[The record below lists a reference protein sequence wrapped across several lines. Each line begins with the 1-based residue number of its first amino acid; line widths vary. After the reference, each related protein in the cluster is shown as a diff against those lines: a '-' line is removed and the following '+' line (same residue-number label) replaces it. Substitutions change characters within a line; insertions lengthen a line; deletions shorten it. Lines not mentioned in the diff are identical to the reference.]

1 MGLRAAADIGGT
13 FTDVVTVDEGGTVAV
28 GKALSTPGDLLRGI
42 LNGLADAGGAPDDV
56 ELLLHGSTVVI
67 NALIERR
74 GSRAALVTTEGF
86 RDVYEIGRV
95 NRPDAFNLAFR
106 RPRPLIERDH
116 VYEVPERLRADGTV
130 VTPLDEDAVRA
141 LAGVLRERAYEA
153 VGVVLLHSYRDP
165 SHEIRVGEILRDEL
179 PGVFLTLSHELSREY
194 REYERTSTVAA
205 NAFVGPI
212 VSEYLDD
219 LAESF
224 SGEKASIGIMQ
235 SNGGLAGLDRV
246 RRQSIQMVE
255 SGPAGGVVGTIQM
268 CERLGL
274 RDAIAFDMGGTTAKA
289 SVIRDLSFPLAAEYY
304 VGGYAEGLALRVPC
318 LDIVEVGTGGGSIAA
333 VDAGGEIRV
342 GPRSAG
348 SEPGPA
354 CYGRG
359 GTDATVTDAC
369 VMLGILDGNSVLS
382 GGLQLDGE
390 AARRAVGSVADDL
403 GMDPIDLAAGIV
415 AIAAASMAN
424 AVRAVTTERGL
435 NPQDFAMFAYGG
447 NGPVHATLVAREL
460 GIRRVVI
467 PTMPSVFSA
476 VGMLLADLR
485 NDVVQT
491 ELLRV
496 KDLPAGYLRARLEQL
511 GHECAA
517 ALEAVDEAPR
527 HLYGLD
533 MRYVGQ
539 EHVLTLEVE
548 PDIDR
553 EALTAR
559 FHTEH
564 RGRFGHS
571 AVGEPVEIVGLRAS
585 ALQASPSFTTET
597 LEPGAGGAPAP
608 EAVRGSRG
616 VRLTAQ
622 GEPTECAVYD
632 RTRLRAGDVVIGP
645 AVIEET
651 TTTTLLR
658 EGDRL
663 VVDAT
668 GCLLIEIGGRA

>member
-1 MGLRAAADIGGT
+1 MGLRVAADIGGT
-13 FTDVVTVDEGGTVAV
+13 FTDVVTVDSAGAVSV
-28 GKALSTPGDLLRGI
+28 GKALSTPRELLRGI
-42 LNGLADAGGAPDDV
+42 LAGLGDAGGATDSVD
-56 ELLLHGSTVVI
+56 LLLHGSTVVI

-74 GSRAALVTTEGF
+74 GARAALVTTAGF

-106 RPRPLIERDH
+106 RPRPLISRED
-116 VYEVPERLRADGTV
+116 VFEVPERLRADGSVHTA
-130 VTPLDEDAVRA
+130 LDEEAVRS
-141 LAGVLRERAYEA
+141 LAAVLRERGYEA

-165 SHEIRVGEILRDEL
+165 AHEERVGAILRDEL
-179 PGVFLTLSHELSREY
+179 PHAFITLSHELSREY

-212 VSEYLDD
+212 VADYLSD
-219 LAESF
+219 LSDEFA
-224 SGEKASIGIMQ
+224 AADTTIGIMQ
-235 SNGGLAGLDRV
+235 SNGGLAGIERI

-255 SGPAGGVVGTIQM
+255 SGPAGGVVGTIDM
-268 CERLGL
+268 CARLGL

-289 SVIRDLSFPLAAEYY
+289 SVIRDLSFPIAAEYF

-318 LDIVEVGTGGGSIAA
+318 LDIVEVGTGGGSIARM
-333 VDAGGEIRV
+333 DEGGEIRV

-359 GTDATVTDAC
+359 GTQATVTDAC
-369 VMLGILDGNSVLS
+369 VVLGILDERSVLS
-382 GGLQLDGE
+382 GGLRLDGD
-390 AARRAVGSVADDL
+390 AARAAVGSVAADL
-403 GMDPIDLAAGIV
+403 RMATVDLAAGIV
-415 AIAAASMAN
+415 AIAAASMAT

-447 NGPVHATLVAREL
+447 NGPVHASLVAREL
-460 GIRRVVI
+460 GIPRVVI

-485 NDVVQT
+485 SDVVQT

-496 KDLPAGYLRARLEQL
+496 ADLTADDLSRRLAPL
-511 GHECAA
+511 AAECAA
-517 ALEAVDEAPR
+517 DLEDVDSPSF
-527 HLYGLD
+527 LYALD

-539 EHVLTLEVE
+539 EHVLTLPIEADV
-548 PDIDR
+548 DR
-553 EALTAR
+553 EALQDA
-559 FHTEH
+559 FHAEH

-571 AVGEPVEIVGLRAS
+571 APGEAVEIVGMRVSAVRAS
-585 ALQASPSFTTET
+585 PPFEISP
-597 LEPGAGGAPAP
+597 LAAGD
-608 EAVRGSRG
+608 
-616 VRLTAQ
+616 
-622 GEPTECAVYD
+622 GEPSADARRGRRAIRLLATAEPVDCDVY
-632 RTRLRAGDVVIGP
+632 TRDALRAGDVIVGP
-645 AVIEET
+645 AVVEET

-668 GCLLIEIGGRA
+668 GCLLIEIGGRG